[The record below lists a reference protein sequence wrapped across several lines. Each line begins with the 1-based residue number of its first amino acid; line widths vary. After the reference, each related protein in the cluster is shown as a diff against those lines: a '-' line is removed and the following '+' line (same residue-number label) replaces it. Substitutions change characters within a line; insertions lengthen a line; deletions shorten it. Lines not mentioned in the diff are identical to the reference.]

1 MGGEDV
7 ASLKKEIDETRSQT
21 KQILTQIKNLQQT
34 RIGLC
39 EELKE
44 AIINHIVVLEELAS
58 LSEASLNPW
67 KEVLKTFETITTYQP
82 SSECR
87 SLLQPAEP
95 QVAVEPVAQVDP
107 KRKACKIKDK
117 DIIPEE
123 DKKEKEIKEIKEV
136 KKEEPEKE
144 EKPKEEEKKEEPKKD
159 EEEKIEKPQEEKE
172 EKKKEAEQAKKP
184 QPPPPAG
191 RPKPPPPTVPA
202 PATEKAA
209 EPEKQEPQTQARPA
223 PPAAQPGEFF
233 QKINST
239 ISNKNRNNNKNILK
253 FI

>member
-44 AIINHIVVLEELAS
+44 ARINHIVVLEELAS

-67 KEVLKTFETITTYQP
+67 KEVLKTFETITSYQP

-95 QVAVEPVAQVDP
+95 QVAVEPVAPVDP

-117 DIIPEE
+117 DIVPEE

-144 EKPKEEEKKEEPKKD
+144 EKPKEEEKKEEP
-159 EEEKIEKPQEEKE
+159 
-172 EKKKEAEQAKKP
+172 KKEAEQAKKP